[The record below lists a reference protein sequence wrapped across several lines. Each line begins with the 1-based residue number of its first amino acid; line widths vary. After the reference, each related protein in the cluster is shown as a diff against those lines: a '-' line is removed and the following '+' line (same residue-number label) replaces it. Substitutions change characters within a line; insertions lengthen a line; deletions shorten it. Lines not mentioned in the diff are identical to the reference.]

1 MIKIRKKVRFITR
14 KPKQSTKSGLPPG
27 RVVYIGNKADV
38 PVHITVFD
46 YDTHGLKEFAVND
59 IQELA
64 AYKNSQTSTW
74 INIDGIHKTKL
85 IEDIGKLYDIHP
97 LVLEDVV
104 NTHQRPKLEV
114 YDDYVFIV
122 FKMLDY
128 DYASNE
134 VKIEQISLVLGK
146 NYVISFQENVGDIF
160 EAIRNRIRNPQSR
173 IRQLGSDYL
182 VYALLDRVVDNYFI
196 VMEKLGEQLEDFEDE
211 AFNNPGRHIAERLNK
226 LRRET
231 IFMRK
236 AVWPLREMVNHLAG
250 GDIEP
255 IKQNTTIFMRDL
267 YDHTVQV
274 LDTIETYR
282 DVLSGIMDVY
292 LSNLSFKMNEVM
304 KVLTIISTIFI
315 PLTFIAGVYG
325 MNFRIMPEL
334 DYQYGYYII
343 MAFMGCVAIGMFIY
357 FRIKKWF

>member
-1 MIKIRKKVRFITR
+1 MIKIKKRVRFISR

-27 RVVYIGNKADV
+27 RVVYIGNKANV

-46 YDTHGLKEFAVND
+46 YDESGLNEHTIND
-59 IQELA
+59 INECA
-64 AYKNSQTSTW
+64 SFKHTQTSTW
-74 INIDGIHKTKL
+74 INIDGIHKTQI
-85 IEDIGKLYDIHP
+85 IEDIGRLYNIHP
-97 LVLEDVV
+97 LVLEDIV
-104 NTHQRPKLEV
+104 NTQQRPKMEI
-114 YDDYVFIV
+114 YDDYVYIV

-128 DYASNE
+128 DYATNE
-134 VKIEQISLVLGK
+134 VRIEQISLILGDHYVL
-146 NYVISFQENVGDIF
+146 SFQENVGDVF
-160 EAIRNRIRNPQSR
+160 ESIRNRIRNPQSR
-173 IRQLGSDYL
+173 IRKLGSDYL

-211 AFNNPGRHIAERLNK
+211 AFNNPGRHVAERLNK

-231 IFMRK
+231 IFIRK
-236 AVWPLREMVNHLAG
+236 AVWPLREMVNHMTNE
-250 GDIEP
+250 DVKP
-255 IKQNTTIFMRDL
+255 IQHATTIFFRDL

-334 DYQYGYYII
+334 EYEYGYYIV
-343 MAFMGCVAIGMFIY
+343 MAFMGVVGIAMFIY
-357 FRIKKWF
+357 FKVKKWF

>member
-1 MIKIRKKVRFITR
+1 MIKIRKKVQLMSR
-14 KPKQSTKSGLPPG
+14 KSKQSTKSGLPPG
-27 RVVYIGNKADV
+27 RVVYIGTKADS

-46 YDTHGLKEFAVND
+46 YDVNGLR
-59 IQELA
+59 ELTVAQA
-64 AYKNSQTSTW
+64 AECTRYMSSETSTW
-74 INIDGIHKTKL
+74 INVDGIHQTHI
-85 IEDIGKLYDIHP
+85 IEEMGKEFNIHP
-97 LVLEDVV
+97 LVLEDIV

-114 YDDYVFIV
+114 YDKYIFIV

-128 DYASNE
+128 DYATNE
-134 VKIEQISLVLGK
+134 VKIEQISLILGK
-146 NYVISFQENVGDIF
+146 DYIISFQENVGDVF
-160 EAIRNRIRNPQSR
+160 ESIRNRIRNPQSR
-173 IRQLGSDYL
+173 IRQLGTDYL
-182 VYALLDRVVDNYFI
+182 IYALLDRVIDNYFI

-231 IFMRK
+231 IFIRK
-236 AVWPLREMVNHLAG
+236 AVWPLREMVNHMAAG
-250 GDIEP
+250 DLSL

-325 MNFRIMPEL
+325 MNFRDMPEL
-334 DYQYGYYII
+334 NYKYGYFIV
-343 MAFMGCVAIGMFIY
+343 MAFMFVIAVGMFLY
-357 FRIKKWF
+357 FKVKKWF

>member
-1 MIKIRKKVRFITR
+1 MIKIRKKVRFISR
-14 KPKQSTKSGLPPG
+14 KPKQSAKSGLPPG

-46 YDTHGLKEFAVND
+46 YDNQGLQERTVQD
-59 IQELA
+59 IQELVG
-64 AYKNSQTSTW
+64 YKNSQTSTW
-74 INIDGIHKTKL
+74 INIDGIHKAKL
-85 IEDIGKLYDIHP
+85 IEDVGKLFDIHP
-97 LVLEDVV
+97 LVLEDIV
-104 NTHQRPKLEV
+104 NTQQRPKLEV

-146 NYVISFQENVGDIF
+146 NYVISFQENVGDVF
-160 EAIRNRIRNPQSR
+160 ESIRSRIRNPQSR

-211 AFNNPGRHIAERLNK
+211 AFNNPGRQIAERLNK

-236 AVWPLREMVNHLAG
+236 AVWPLREMVNHMAA
-250 GDIEP
+250 GDIET
-255 IKQNTTIFMRDL
+255 IKHNTTIFMRDL

-325 MNFRIMPEL
+325 MNFRVMPEL
-334 DYQYGYYII
+334 EYEYGYYII
-343 MAFMGCVAIGMFIY
+343 MAFMGIVGIAMFIY
-357 FRIKKWF
+357 FKIKKWF

>member
-1 MIKIRKKVRFITR
+1 MIKIRKKVRFISR
-14 KPKQSTKSGLPPG
+14 KPKQSAKSGLPPG
-27 RVVYIGNKADV
+27 RVVYIGNKANV

-46 YDTHGLKEFAVND
+46 YDESGLQEHRITDVKDCAVF
-59 IQELA
+59 
-64 AYKNSQTSTW
+64 KSTKTCSW
-74 INIDGIHKTKL
+74 INVDGIHKTQI
-85 IEDIGKLYDIHP
+85 IEELGQLYNIHP

-104 NTHQRPKLEV
+104 NTQQRPKMEV

-128 DYASNE
+128 DYATNE
-134 VKIEQISLVLGK
+134 VKIEQISLILGP
-146 NYVISFQENVGDIF
+146 NYVLSFQENVGDVF
-160 EAIRNRIRNPQSR
+160 ETIRNRIRNTQSR
-173 IRQLGSDYL
+173 IRKLGPDYL

-211 AFNNPGRHIAERLNK
+211 AFNNPGSHIAERLNK

-231 IFMRK
+231 IYIRK
-236 AVWPLREMVNHLAG
+236 AVWPLREMVNHMTND
-250 GDIEP
+250 DIKP
-255 IKQNTTIFMRDL
+255 FQHANTIYFRDL

-325 MNFRIMPEL
+325 MNFRVMPEL
-334 DYQYGYYII
+334 EYEYGYYII
-343 MAFMGCVAIGMFIY
+343 MAFMAVVAIAMIIY